1 MEETTFNCLYCSSDK
16 SASESSL
23 EHAVPQFM
31 GGDFAP
37 AQFML
42 RNVCKTCN
50 SRRGLFVD
58 GSYAKSWFITNG
70 LAQASYLLYTGL
82 SDNLISLIFMGISA
96 LMVYLFRTVI

>member
-37 AQFML
+37 S
-42 RNVCKTCN
+42 TI
-50 SRRGLFVD
+50 
-58 GSYAKSWFITNG
+58 YAEE
-70 LAQASYLLYTGL
+70 YLQ
-82 SDNLISLIFMGISA
+82 NLQ
-96 LMVYLFRTVI
+96 